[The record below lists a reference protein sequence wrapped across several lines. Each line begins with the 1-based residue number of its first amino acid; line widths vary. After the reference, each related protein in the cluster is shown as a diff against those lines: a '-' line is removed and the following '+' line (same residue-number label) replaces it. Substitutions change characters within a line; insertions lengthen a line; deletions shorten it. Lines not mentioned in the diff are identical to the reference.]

1 MCDVWKSKLSATI
14 YFLFWVKIWR
24 FEASMTLWGNTKNIC
39 KICEKLGHTSGRF
52 LNLIIF
58 TCLQFITHSAPL
70 IFPLDYKNWFSNKS
84 CNAEAHFLFTVWLY
98 NLILRWK
105 WWHNHNF
112 FKKQV
117 RSKWKFCLMY
127 QILVIRPKFWGSC
140 AFLKNFHPRNLSEI
154 TVFYAI
160 VNLYY
165 YDFQSGK
172 WQENGLNQLWFPSRI
187 GLFFKKKNTVDGK
200 ILMENGFYLV
210 IQK

>member
-1 MCDVWKSKLSATI
+1 
-14 YFLFWVKIWR
+14 
-24 FEASMTLWGNTKNIC
+24 
-39 KICEKLGHTSGRF
+39 
-52 LNLIIF
+52 
-58 TCLQFITHSAPL
+58 
-70 IFPLDYKNWFSNKS
+70 
-84 CNAEAHFLFTVWLY
+84 
-98 NLILRWK
+98 
-105 WWHNHNF
+105 
-112 FKKQV
+112 
-117 RSKWKFCLMY
+117 MY

-187 GLFFKKKNTVDGK
+187 GLFLKKNNTVDGK